1 MDSGIYYWSVF
12 SFLESLAILVEYMN
26 LDYLYYGNL

>member
-26 LDYLYYGNL
+26 LDYGNL